1 MVPGRGDGVAQAFR
15 GSPSAAFNPLCS
27 FEKTVLANSFGRV
40 AAAKA
45 AALMT
50 GSTYISYGLGI
61 VVSALIARDLGPADY
76 GRYAYVV
83 WMSGVLVVIACAA
96 FNTTAIRFIS
106 ECMGRDD
113 PVQAR
118 AVHHRIR
125 SVLWIGIAATAAG
138 FVAMTLV
145 DPPSGW
151 SGMIGWFVAATLT
164 SFGIKAAYL
173 FDTSVAKGWGRFT
186 VEAYS
191 MIGVTLLNAIGVCAL
206 AWRHSGLEAYLVMFS
221 LTSLAYFVAGASLLR
236 RAGISPS
243 AGAIPAALRAQMRHH
258 SLWTLVLG
266 VSAVLGNRSFETY
279 LLGRGFGSADVGFFA
294 IASALVRGAID
305 IFTVGLS
312 TVLMP
317 AMAQAIGRHDHARVN
332 LILSESMRYFV
343 FVGLFLGGVGCLLA
357 TPIITLMY
365 GHKYDAVVPLFR
377 MLLLVGAATASEGAF
392 GALLTTTDRQ
402 TVRATIALGSI
413 VVSATTAF
421 TLVPRFGLEGAVA
434 SAIISRALYFAT
446 LIVVI
451 ARGWKVSWPV
461 ARMARLALAAAM
473 ALVLAVPASVM
484 LRNPWVD
491 AIDAGV
497 YAVAFLVLSVKLGA
511 WSAED
516 ATMAL
521 RLLERI
527 PRIPSRWTRAI
538 ERWRDA
544 RA

>member
-1 MVPGRGDGVAQAFR
+1 M
-15 GSPSAAFNPLCS
+15 
-27 FEKTVLANSFGRV
+27 ANSFGRV

-50 GSTYISYGLGI
+50 GSTYVSYGLGI

-83 WMSGVLVVIACAA
+83 WMSGVLVVIATAA

-106 ECMGRDD
+106 QSIGRDD
-113 PVQAR
+113 SAQAR

-125 SVLWIGIAATAAG
+125 SGLWIGILGTAAA
-138 FVAMTLV
+138 FVAMTLL
-145 DPPSGW
+145 DPPAGW
-151 SGMIGWFVAATLT
+151 SGIVTWFIAATLA

-191 MIGVTLLNAIGVCAL
+191 MISVTLLNAIGVCAL
-206 AWRHSGLEAYLVMFS
+206 ALRHSSLEAYLVMFS
-221 LTSLAYFVAGASLLR
+221 VTSLGYFLFGATLLR

-243 AGAIPAALRAQMRHH
+243 AGELPEGLRAQIRKH

-266 VSAVLGNRSFETY
+266 VSGVLGNRSFETY

-294 IASALVRGAID
+294 IATALVRGATD
-305 IFTVGLS
+305 LFTVGLS

-317 AMAQAIGRHDHARVN
+317 AMAQAIGRQDHARVN
-332 LILSESMRYFV
+332 LILSEAMRYFV
-343 FVGLFLGGVGCLLA
+343 FVGLLIGGVGCLWASPL
-357 TPIITLMY
+357 ITLMY

-377 MLLLVGAATASEGAF
+377 VLLLVAAATVSEGAF

-413 VVSATTAF
+413 ALSAVTAF
-421 TLVPRFGLEGAVA
+421 TLVPRFGLEGAVT
-434 SAIISRALYFAT
+434 SAVIARLLYFAT

-451 ARGWKVSWPV
+451 GRGWKISWPLG
-461 ARMARLALAAAM
+461 RMARLALGALL
-473 ALVLAVPASVM
+473 ALVVALPGSVL

-491 AIDAGV
+491 LVDGGL
-497 YAVAFLVLSVKLGA
+497 YAVAFLVMSIKVGA

-521 RLLERI
+521 KLLERI
-527 PRIPSRWTRAI
+527 PRIPKHWTRAI

>member
-1 MVPGRGDGVAQAFR
+1 M
-15 GSPSAAFNPLCS
+15 
-27 FEKTVLANSFGRV
+27 ANSFGRV

-50 GSTYISYGLGI
+50 GSTYVSYGLGI

-83 WMSGVLVVIACAA
+83 WMSGVLVVIAGAA

-106 ECMGRDD
+106 QCTGRDE
-113 PVQAR
+113 PAQAR

-125 SVLWIGIAATAAG
+125 AVLWIGIAGTAAG
-138 FVAMTLV
+138 FVAMTLAE
-145 DPPSGW
+145 PPSGW
-151 SGMIGWFVAATLT
+151 SGMVGWFVAATLT
-164 SFGIKAAYL
+164 SFCIKAAYL

-191 MIGVTLLNAIGVCAL
+191 MIVVTLINAIGVCVL
-206 AWRHSGLEAYLVMFS
+206 AWRHSGLGAYLIMFS
-221 LTSLAYFVAGASLLR
+221 LTSLAYFAAGASLLR
-236 RAGISPS
+236 RAGISPA
-243 AGAIPAALRAQMRHH
+243 AGEIPAALRAQMRRH

-266 VSAVLGNRSFETY
+266 VSGVLGNRSFETY

-294 IASALVRGAID
+294 IATSLVRGAID

-317 AMAQAIGRHDHARVN
+317 AMAQAIGRRDQARVN

-343 FVGLFLGGVGCLLA
+343 FVGLFIGGVGCLWA

-365 GHKYDAVVPLFR
+365 GHKFDAVIPLFR
-377 MLLLVGAATASEGAF
+377 VLLLVGAATVSEGAF

-413 VVSATTAF
+413 AISAATAF

-434 SAIISRALYFAT
+434 SAVISRVLYFVT
-446 LIVVI
+446 LNVVI
-451 ARGWKVSWPV
+451 ARGWKVAWPV
-461 ARMARLALAAAM
+461 ARMARLALGAAM

-491 AIDAGV
+491 IIDGCL
-497 YAVAFLVLSVKLGA
+497 YAAAFLVLSVKLGA

-516 ATMAL
+516 ATMVL
-521 RLLERI
+521 RLFERI
-527 PRIPSRWTRAI
+527 PRIPLRWTRAI

-544 RA
+544 RS

>member
-1 MVPGRGDGVAQAFR
+1 
-15 GSPSAAFNPLCS
+15 
-27 FEKTVLANSFGRV
+27 LANSFGRV

-50 GSTYISYGLGI
+50 GSTYIAYGLGI
-61 VVSALIARDLGPADY
+61 IVSALIARDLGPADY

-106 ECMGRDD
+106 ECTGRDETA
-113 PVQAR
+113 QAR

-125 SVLWIGIAATAAG
+125 SKLWIGIAATAAG
-138 FVAMTLV
+138 FVVMTLV
-145 DPPSGW
+145 DPPAGW
-151 SGMIGWFVAATLT
+151 SGMVGWFVAATLA
-164 SFGIKAAYL
+164 SFCIKAAYL
-173 FDTSVAKGWGRFT
+173 FDTSVAKGWGRFM

-191 MIGVTLLNAIGVCAL
+191 MMSITLLNAIGVGVL
-206 AWRHSGLEAYLVMFS
+206 TLLHSGLEAYLAMFA
-221 LTSLAYFVAGASLLR
+221 LTSLAYFAAAVWLLR
-236 RAGISPS
+236 RAGVS
-243 AGAIPAALRAQMRHH
+243 AAAGEIAPALSAQMRRH

-266 VSAVLGNRSFETY
+266 VSSVLGSRSFETY

-294 IASALVRGAID
+294 IATSLVRGATD

-317 AMAQAIGRHDHARVN
+317 AMAQAIGRQDHARVN
-332 LILSESMRYFV
+332 LILSEATRYFV
-343 FVGLFLGGVGCLLA
+343 FIGLLLA
-357 TPIITLMY
+357 GTGYLWAHPIIMFMY
-365 GHKYDAVVPLFR
+365 GHKYDAVVPIFR
-377 MLLLVGAATASEGAF
+377 LLLLVGAVTLSEGAF

-402 TVRATIALGSI
+402 TVRAAIALGSI
-413 VVSATTAF
+413 GISAATAF
-421 TLVPRFGLEGAVA
+421 TLVPRFGLDGAVA
-434 SAIISRALYFAT
+434 SAAVSRLLYFAI
-446 LIVVI
+446 LVVVI
-451 ARGWKVSWPV
+451 ARVWKVGWPV
-461 ARMARLALAAAM
+461 ARIARLALSAAI
-473 ALVLAVPASVM
+473 ALALALPAS
-484 LRNPWVD
+484 LLLGNPWVD
-491 AIDAGV
+491 AIDGCIYGA
-497 YAVAFLVLSVKLGA
+497 AFLVLSVRLGA

-527 PRIPSRWTRAI
+527 PRIPTRWTGAI

>member
-1 MVPGRGDGVAQAFR
+1 M
-15 GSPSAAFNPLCS
+15 
-27 FEKTVLANSFGRV
+27 ANSFGRV

-106 ECMGRDD
+106 ECTGRDE
-113 PVQAR
+113 PALAR
-118 AVHHRIR
+118 AIHHRIR
-125 SVLWIGIAATAAG
+125 SVLWIGIATTAAG
-138 FVAMTLV
+138 FVAMTLL
-145 DPPSGW
+145 DPPTGW
-151 SGMIGWFVAATLT
+151 SGMVGWFVAATLA
-164 SFGIKAAYL
+164 SFCIKAAYL

-191 MIGVTLLNAIGVCAL
+191 MIAVTLLNALAVCLLAL
-206 AWRHSGLEAYLVMFS
+206 RHSGLESYLVMFS
-221 LTSLAYFVAGASLLR
+221 LTSLAYLVAGASLLR

-243 AGAIPAALRAQMRHH
+243 AGAIPPALRERMRHH

-266 VSAVLGNRSFETY
+266 VSSVLGNRSFETY
-279 LLGRGFGSADVGFFA
+279 LLGRGFGSTDVGFFA
-294 IASALVRGAID
+294 IATSLVRGAID

-317 AMAQAIGRHDHARVN
+317 ALAQATGRDDHARVN

-343 FVGLFLGGVGCLLA
+343 FVGLFLGGVGCLWA
-357 TPIITLMY
+357 NPIITLLY
-365 GHKYDAVVPLFR
+365 GHRYQAVVPLFR
-377 MLLLVGAATASEGAF
+377 VLLLVGAATVSEGAF

-413 VVSATTAF
+413 ALSAATAF

-434 SAIISRALYFAT
+434 SAVISRLLYFVT

-451 ARGWKVSWPV
+451 SRGWKLTWPV
-461 ARMARLALAAAM
+461 ARTARLALAATL
-473 ALVLAVPASVM
+473 ALVLAVPASAM
-484 LRNPWVD
+484 LSNPWVD
-491 AIDAGV
+491 VIDGCV
-497 YAVAFLVLSVKLGA
+497 YGAVFLVLSVKLGA
-511 WSAED
+511 WSVED
-516 ATMAL
+516 ATMVL
-521 RLLERI
+521 RLLERV
-527 PRIPSRWTRAI
+527 PRIPSRWIRAI

-544 RA
+544 HA

>member
-1 MVPGRGDGVAQAFR
+1 M
-15 GSPSAAFNPLCS
+15 
-27 FEKTVLANSFGRV
+27 ANSFGRV

-83 WMSGVLVVIACAA
+83 WMSGVLVVVAGAA

-106 ECMGRDD
+106 ECTGRDD
-113 PVQAR
+113 PVQSR

-125 SVLWIGIAATAAG
+125 AVLWLGIGATAAG
-138 FVAMTLV
+138 FVAMTLAY
-145 DPPSGW
+145 PPSGW
-151 SGMIGWFVAATLT
+151 SGRLGWFVAATLT
-164 SFGIKAAYL
+164 SFCIKAAYL

-191 MIGVTLLNAIGVCAL
+191 MVGVTLLNAIGVCVLAL
-206 AWRHSGLEAYLVMFS
+206 LHSGLEAYLIMFA

-236 RAGISPS
+236 RAGIAPS
-243 AGAIPAALRAQMRHH
+243 TSAIPQALRRQMRHH
-258 SLWTLVLG
+258 SLWALVLG
-266 VSAVLGNRSFETY
+266 VSSVLGNRSFETY
-279 LLGRGFGSADVGFFA
+279 LLGQGFGSTDVAFFA
-294 IASALVRGAID
+294 ISTSLVRGAID

-317 AMAQAIGRHDHARVN
+317 AMAQAIGRHDHGRVN
-332 LILSESMRYFV
+332 LILSESMRYYI
-343 FVGLFLGGVGCLLA
+343 FVGLFIGGVGCLWA
-357 TPIITLMY
+357 SPIITLMY
-365 GHKYDAVVPLFR
+365 GHRYDAVVPLFR
-377 MLLLVGAATASEGAF
+377 VLLLVGAATVSEGAF

-413 VVSATTAF
+413 ALSAATAF
-421 TLVPRFGLEGAVA
+421 TLVPRYGLEGAVA
-434 SAIISRALYFAT
+434 SAIISRLLYFVILT
-446 LIVVI
+446 VVI
-451 ARGWKVSWPV
+451 ARGWKVTWPL
-461 ARMARLALAAAM
+461 ARMARLASAAAI

-491 AIDAGV
+491 VVDGCLYGV
-497 YAVAFLVLSVKLGA
+497 VFLVASVKLGA

-527 PRIPSRWTRAI
+527 PRIPARWTRAI

>member
-1 MVPGRGDGVAQAFR
+1 M
-15 GSPSAAFNPLCS
+15 
-27 FEKTVLANSFGRV
+27 ANSFGRV

-61 VVSALIARDLGPADY
+61 IVSALIARDLGPANY

-106 ECMGRDD
+106 QCTGRDD
-113 PVQAR
+113 PVEAR
-118 AVHHRIR
+118 AVHHDIR
-125 SVLWIGIAATAAG
+125 RFLWIGIAMTGAG
-138 FVAMTLV
+138 FVAMTLL
-145 DPPSGW
+145 DPPAGW
-151 SGMIGWFVAATLT
+151 SGMLGWFIGATLM
-164 SFGIKAAYL
+164 SFCIKAAYL

-191 MIGVTLLNAIGVCAL
+191 MVSVTLLNAIGVCVLAL
-206 AWRHSGLEAYLVMFS
+206 RHSGLEAYLIMFS

-236 RAGISPS
+236 RGGISPS

-266 VSAVLGNRSFETY
+266 VSSVLGNRSFETY

-294 IASALVRGAID
+294 IATSLVRGAID

-317 AMAQAIGRHDHARVN
+317 AMAQAIGRHDQARVN
-332 LILSESMRYFV
+332 LILSESIRYLV
-343 FVGLFLGGVGCLLA
+343 FVGLLLGGVGCLWA
-357 TPIITLMY
+357 NPIITSLY

-377 MLLLVGAATASEGAF
+377 VLLLVGAATVSEGAF

-413 VVSATTAF
+413 ALSAAAAF
-421 TLVPRFGLEGAVA
+421 TLVPRFGLQGAVA
-434 SAIISRALYFAT
+434 SAAISRLLYFIT
-446 LIVVI
+446 LTVVI
-451 ARGWKVSWPV
+451 SRGWKVTWPV
-461 ARMARLALAAAM
+461 ARVTRMALSAVL

-484 LRNPWVD
+484 LSNPWVD
-491 AIDAGV
+491 VIDGCI
-497 YAVAFLVLSVKLGA
+497 YGVAFLVLSVKLGA

>member
-1 MVPGRGDGVAQAFR
+1 
-15 GSPSAAFNPLCS
+15 
-27 FEKTVLANSFGRV
+27 LANSFGRV

-106 ECMGRDD
+106 QSTGRDE
-113 PVQAR
+113 PAQAR

-125 SVLWIGIAATAAG
+125 RVLWIGIAVTAAG

-145 DPPSGW
+145 EPPVGW
-151 SGMIGWFVAATLT
+151 SGMVGWFVAATLS
-164 SFGIKAAYL
+164 SFCIKAAYL
-173 FDTSVAKGWGRFT
+173 FESSVAKGWGRFT

-191 MIGVTLLNAIGVCAL
+191 MISVTLLNAIGVCVL
-206 AWRHSGLEAYLVMFS
+206 AWRHSSLEAYLVMFS

-236 RAGISPS
+236 RAGISPA
-243 AGAIPAALRAQMRHH
+243 AGEIPAELRAQIRRQ
-258 SLWTLVLG
+258 SLWSLVLG
-266 VSAVLGNRSFETY
+266 VSGVLGNRSFETY
-279 LLGRGFGSADVGFFA
+279 LLGESFGSVDVAFFA
-294 IASALVRGAID
+294 IATSLVRGAID

-317 AMAQAIGRHDHARVN
+317 AMAQAIGRNDQPRVN

-343 FVGLFLGGVGCLLA
+343 FVGLLIGGVGCLWA

-365 GHKYDAVVPLFR
+365 GHRYDAVIPLFR
-377 MLLLVGAATASEGAF
+377 VLLLVAAATVSDGAF
-392 GALLTTTDRQ
+392 GALLTTSDRQ
-402 TVRATIALGSI
+402 TVRAAIAIGSI
-413 VVSATTAF
+413 AISAATAF
-421 TLVPRFGLEGAVA
+421 TLVPRYGLDGAVA
-434 SAIISRALYFAT
+434 SAVVSRLLYFVT
-446 LIVVI
+446 LSAVI
-451 ARGWKVSWPV
+451 ARGWKLTWPL
-461 ARMARLALAAAM
+461 ARMARLGLGAALAL
-473 ALVLAVPASVM
+473 ALALPASMM

-491 AIDAGV
+491 MIDGCI
-497 YAVAFLVLSVKLGA
+497 YAVAFLALSVKVGA

-538 ERWRDA
+538 EAWRDA
-544 RA
+544 RS